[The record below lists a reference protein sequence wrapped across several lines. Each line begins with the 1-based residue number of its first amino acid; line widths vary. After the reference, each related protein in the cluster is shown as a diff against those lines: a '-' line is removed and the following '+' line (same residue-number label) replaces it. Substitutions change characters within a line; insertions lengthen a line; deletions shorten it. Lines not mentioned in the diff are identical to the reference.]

1 MKEED
6 KVRQAEKAKKLE
18 MELKKRQQKREE
30 IQEGKKNVAIVVQE
44 VVEVESFGL
53 LARNLWSEISESGGR
68 IGSVFVRVTNIF
80 HPPSPSL
87 VFPPSPT
94 ELLAWNL

>member
-53 LARNLWSEISESGGR
+53 LARNL
-68 IGSVFVRVTNIF
+68 
-80 HPPSPSL
+80 
-87 VFPPSPT
+87 
-94 ELLAWNL
+94 